1 MDRKVWLKS
10 QCARALNL
18 KLILCYCTSILGVKK
33 QQQLRKKKKQE
44 MKEERKKERK
54 KERSHIGATP
64 KTEKLESPGSRGRPG
79 LVSQRDND
87 PFRGPGVDQVW

>member
-10 QCARALNL
+10 QSARALNL

-54 KERSHIGATP
+54 KEATLVLLQ
-64 KTEKLESPGSRGRPG
+64 KLKS
-79 LVSQRDND
+79 LKA
-87 PFRGPGVDQVW
+87 RGPGVDQVW